1 MADEKVL
8 AEEKVDNIRT
18 KDVLPAPSPGSDINF
33 GVIVKAGITL
43 LVATVAISVLMWFM
57 FQYFA
62 AQAKSSDPQL
72 SPMATDVKKLPP
84 EPRLQISPVT
94 DLKQTQGIDNAYLE
108 IYGWVDETSGVV
120 RIPIKEAKKLIVQRY
135 KAADVNQPTGKEN
148 EQK

>member
-1 MADEKVL
+1 MV
-8 AEEKVDNIRT
+8 EEKVDSTRT

-33 GVIVKAGITL
+33 PVIIKAGITL
-43 LVATVAISVLMWFM
+43 LVATVAISALMWFM

-94 DLKQTQGIDNAYLE
+94 DLKQTQDIDEAYLE
-108 IYGWVDETSGVV
+108 NYGWVDDKSGVV
-120 RIPIKEAKKLIVQRY
+120 RIPIDEAKKLIVQRY
-135 KAADVNQPTGKEN
+135 KSDSAKPKTNQN
-148 EQK
+148 ANQ